1 MINLYGRLPIEFVS
15 RFTICMKTAAL
26 KIYVVFVVLEIQ
38 KPKYWNTVK
47 EIRQNVQRRRRYFSL
62 LDYLR
67 NLQHWGRS
75 HFRSLKGEISGES
88 CVRFYPPSHH
98 RVSRTSSS

>member
-38 KPKYWNTVK
+38 KPKY
-47 EIRQNVQRRRRYFSL
+47 
-62 LDYLR
+62 
-67 NLQHWGRS
+67 
-75 HFRSLKGEISGES
+75 
-88 CVRFYPPSHH
+88 
-98 RVSRTSSS
+98 